1 MSNTAARA
9 LTLAAVV
16 LATMLASAQAPS
28 RAPSRVEGTDPRV
41 QLRQGVKRSELDAQA
56 QKTYDFVVNPTNPHR
71 DGLPAPIG
79 MWMWSQRLGDRILPI
94 YMYLRFGT
102 QLEVRAK
109 ELAILIAARYN
120 NSTTQWGT
128 HGRNARNVGVEQT
141 VLDVIRDGAPLN
153 GLSEKDAIVI
163 QLGREMFGDKRVG
176 SETFA
181 RAIKA
186 FGAKGVT
193 DLAGLMAFY
202 EFLYISSNVA
212 FDLESGGNFPKLP
225 PLATPKRAAAAAPA
239 AVPADINRES
249 RARLPF
255 VKRDDLDADGRKT
268 YDAIVNPASRYSRGL
283 PAPLGM
289 WMHSPEMAQY
299 VLPAYMYV
307 RFGTELGTRLT
318 ELAILVTARETD
330 CQFQW
335 TSHEP
340 MAREAG
346 LEPAVIDS
354 VKFRKD
360 PSGLTEKDALVIRFG
375 HELFAEHHVSA
386 ETFTHAQRVFGT
398 RGVTDLAGL
407 MAFYEFLYLS
417 SNATFDIQ
425 MPAGQTPL
433 LPERTNQ

>member
-1 MSNTAARA
+1 MTTAAARA
-9 LTLAAVV
+9 LTLIAVV
-16 LATMLASAQAPS
+16 LATMLVSAQAPS
-28 RAPSRVEGTDPRV
+28 PAPSRVQGADPRV
-41 QLRQGVKRSELDAQA
+41 QLRQGVKRSELDATA

-79 MWMWSQRLGDRILPI
+79 MWMWSPRLGDRILPI

-102 QLEVRAK
+102 QLDVRTK

-141 VLDVIRDGAPLN
+141 VLDVIRDGAPLDR
-153 GLSEKDAIVI
+153 LIEKDAIVI
-163 QLGREMFGDKRVG
+163 QLGRELFGDKRVG

-181 RAIKA
+181 RALKM
-186 FGAKGVT
+186 FGPKGVT

-202 EFLYISSNVA
+202 EFLYVSSNVA

-225 PLATPKRAAAAAPA
+225 PLATPKRAAAAVPA
-239 AVPADINRES
+239 AMPADIKPDS

-255 VKRDDLDADGRKT
+255 VKRDDLDGDGKKT
-268 YDAIVNPASRYSRGL
+268 YDAIVNPTSRYSRGL
-283 PAPLGM
+283 PAPIGM

-299 VLPAYMYV
+299 VLPAYTYV
-307 RFGTELGTRLT
+307 RFGTELGARLT

-340 MAREAG
+340 QAHDAG
-346 LEPAVIDS
+346 LEPAVIDII
-354 VKFRKD
+354 KYRKD

-375 HELFAEHHVSA
+375 HELFADHHVSA
-386 ETFTHAQRVFGT
+386 ETFTRVQKAFGT

-417 SNATFDIQ
+417 SNVTFDIQ
-425 MPAGQTPL
+425 MPAGQKPL
-433 LPERTNQ
+433 LPIS

>member
-1 MSNTAARA
+1 MSKAAATA
-9 LTLAAVV
+9 LPLIAVV
-16 LATMLASAQAPS
+16 LATMLVSAQAPS
-28 RAPSRVEGTDPRV
+28 PAPSRVEGTDPRV
-41 QLRQGVKRSELDAQA
+41 RLRQGVKRSELDAEA

-94 YMYLRFGT
+94 YIYLRFGT
-102 QLEVRAK
+102 QLDVRAK

-141 VLDVIRDGAPLN
+141 VLDVIRDGAPLDR
-153 GLSEKDAIVI
+153 LSEKDASVI

-181 RAIKA
+181 RGIKA

-202 EFLYISSNVA
+202 EFLYVSSNVA

-225 PLATPKRAAAAAPA
+225 PLALPKRVAA
-239 AVPADINRES
+239 AVPAAMPVDINPES
-249 RARLPF
+249 RARLPL
-255 VKRDDLDADGRKT
+255 VKRDDLDADGKKT
-268 YDAIVNPASRYSRGL
+268 YDAIVNPKSRYSRGL
-283 PAPLGM
+283 PAPIGM

-354 VKFRKD
+354 VKYRKD
-360 PSGLTEKDALVIRFG
+360 PSGVTEKDALVIRFG
-375 HELFAEHHVSA
+375 HELFADHHVSA
-386 ETFTHAQRVFGT
+386 ETFTRAQKVLGT

-425 MPAGQTPL
+425 MPAGQKPL
-433 LPERTNQ
+433 LPN

>member
-1 MSNTAARA
+1 MPTAAARG
-9 LTLAAVV
+9 LTLIAVV
-16 LATMLASAQAPS
+16 LATMLVSTQAPS
-28 RAPSRVEGTDPRV
+28 NDPRV
-41 QLRQGVKRSELDAQA
+41 RLRQGVKRSELDAQA

-102 QLEVRAK
+102 QLDVRAK

-128 HGRNARNVGVEQT
+128 HGRNARNVGVEQR
-141 VLDVIRDGAPLN
+141 VLDVIRDGAPLD
-153 GLSEKDAIVI
+153 GLMEKDAIVI

-181 RAIKA
+181 RGIKM
-186 FGAKGVT
+186 FGRKGVT

-225 PLATPKRAAAAAPA
+225 PLATPKRAAAALPA
-239 AVPADINRES
+239 AMPADINPES

-268 YDAIVNPASRYSRGL
+268 YDAIVNPTSRYSRGL
-283 PAPLGM
+283 PAPIGM

-318 ELAILVTARETD
+318 ELAILVTARETN

-340 MAREAG
+340 MARDAG
-346 LEPAVIDS
+346 LEPALIDA
-354 VKFRKD
+354 VKYRKD
-360 PSGLTEKDALVIRFG
+360 PSGLSEKDALVIRFG

-386 ETFTHAQRVFGT
+386 ATFTHAQQVFGT

-425 MPAGQTPL
+425 MPAGQKPL
-433 LPERTNQ
+433 LPEQANQ

>member
-1 MSNTAARA
+1 MPTATARA
-9 LTLAAVV
+9 LTLIAVV
-16 LATMLASAQAPS
+16 LATMLVSAQAQS
-28 RAPSRVEGTDPRV
+28 TDPRV
-41 QLRQGVKRSELDAQA
+41 RLRQGVKRSELDATA

-79 MWMWSQRLGDRILPI
+79 MWMWSPRLGDRILPI

-102 QLEVRAK
+102 QLDVRAK

-141 VLDVIRDGAPLN
+141 VLDVIRDGASLDRLN
-153 GLSEKDAIVI
+153 EKDASVI

-181 RAIKA
+181 RALKI
-186 FGAKGVT
+186 FGRKGVT

-225 PLATPKRAAAAAPA
+225 PLATPKRTVAAAPA
-239 AVPADINRES
+239 AMPADVNPDS

-255 VKRDDLDADGRKT
+255 VKRDDLDADGKKT
-268 YDAIVNPASRYSRGL
+268 YDAIVNPTSRYSRGL
-283 PAPLGM
+283 PAPIGM

-346 LEPAVIDS
+346 LEPTVIDT
-354 VKFRKD
+354 VKYRKAL
-360 PSGLTEKDALVIRFG
+360 SALAEKDALIIRFG
-375 HELFAEHHVSA
+375 HELFADHHLSA
-386 ETFTHAQRVFGT
+386 ETFVHAQRLFGT

-425 MPAGQTPL
+425 MPAGQRPL
-433 LPERTNQ
+433 LPIS